1 MILIT
6 AKTHWQYG
14 HTKVDLYQKNLN
26 FHTCFLMNRVIQVV
40 FHSSIEHLIDIWL
53 FFTLTINWIANMS
66 Q

>member
-40 FHSSIEHLIDIWL
+40 FHSSIEQ
-53 FFTLTINWIANMS
+53 S
-66 Q
+66 Y